1 MSLYYSFT
9 DWDVLTPAS
18 FVGIKNYT
26 ELFSDELFFKSI
38 QVTGIYTAIVVPLNV
53 FLSLLVAMLLNKD
66 GKFVPLFRTIYYL
79 PAVLSGVVVAM
90 LWQWIFNSKYGLLN
104 DFLGK
109 IGIEGPRWL
118 ADPQYAMSAMVIMSV
133 WGIGG
138 GIILYLAGLQ
148 AVPQDLYEAA
158 RLDGAGFWKKMFHIT
173 LPSMSPIILFTFL
186 TSMIGTLQTFTQA
199 YIMTSGGANHSTL
212 FYAYYLYQNG
222 FAFGKYRYKNKI
234 FFMVLVTMMMPG
246 TVTFFPQFIMFAR
259 MGWYGTLLPLWVP
272 SFFGSAYY
280 IFFLRQYFMTV
291 PTAMIDAAK
300 VDGCGDLKILL
311 RIVMPMAK
319 PVYIVMILNTF
330 VGIWGDFFN
339 QLIYITKS
347 ENYTISI
354 GLSALNAS
362 YGSANNSTLPMIM
375 AGSFIVSVPVL
386 IFYYLGQK
394 AMIKTYVFRDV
405 GK

>member
-1 MSLYYSFT
+1 MKKRQT
-9 DWDVLTPAS
+9 VLTAARYAVMFLIALLFLIPLAWLLVTTVKDPLHV
-18 FVGIKNYT
+18 FTRPIEWIPKKIHFENYVKLFTQYHFEQYIWNTIK
-26 ELFSDELFFKSI
+26 LCL
-38 QVTGIYTAIVVPLNV
+38 LNV
-53 FLSLLVAMLLNKD
+53 CGTVISCSLVA
-66 GKFVPLFRTIYYL
+66 Y
-79 PAVLSGVVVAM
+79 
-90 LWQWIFNSKYGLLN
+90 
-104 DFLGK
+104 
-109 IGIEGPRWL
+109 
-118 ADPQYAMSAMVIMSV
+118 
-133 WGIGG
+133 
-138 GIILYLAGLQ
+138 
-148 AVPQDLYEAA
+148 
-158 RLDGAGFWKKMFHIT
+158 
-173 LPSMSPIILFTFL
+173 
-186 TSMIGTLQTFTQA
+186 
-199 YIMTSGGANHSTL
+199 
-212 FYAYYLYQNG
+212 G

-234 FFMVLVTMMMPG
+234 FFLVLITMMMPG

-280 IFFLRQYFMTV
+280 IFFLRQYFMTI

-300 VDGCGDLKILL
+300 VDGCGDLRILL
-311 RIVMPMAK
+311 RIVAPIAK

-362 YGSANNSTLPMIM
+362 YGNANNSTLPMIM
-375 AGSFIVSVPVL
+375 AGSFIVSIPVL
-386 IFYYLGQK
+386 LFYYLGQK